1 MATRATTI
9 VICLLAAAVGGYL
22 LFTQPT
28 EPATSSQDPAVTS
41 TSPASTSPGSPS
53 PPANTG
59 APATTE
65 PTTSTAPATTP
76 ATTSERREV
85 ERFTVTFMK
94 AFAKPSRKV
103 SYRQWW
109 AKVAS
114 MLTDE
119 AVDTY
124 AGISPTVVPFRKVTG
139 PVTLEAID
147 PDSDAFWIQ
156 PVQIGTDSGTYR
168 LLVQLRS
175 AGFSDRLLVI
185 EIQEP

>member
-9 VICLLAAAVGGYL
+9 VTCLLAAAVGGYL

-28 EPATSSQDPAVTS
+28 EPAPSSPDTAATS
-41 TSPASTSPGSPS
+41 TSPAPNSPGPQ
-53 PPANTG
+53 PPGNTRS
-59 APATTE
+59 PATAE

-85 ERFTVTFMK
+85 ERFAVTFMK
-94 AFAKPSRKV
+94 AFAKPSHKV

-114 MLTDE
+114 MLTDD

-156 PVQIGTDSGTYR
+156 PVQIGTDAGTYR